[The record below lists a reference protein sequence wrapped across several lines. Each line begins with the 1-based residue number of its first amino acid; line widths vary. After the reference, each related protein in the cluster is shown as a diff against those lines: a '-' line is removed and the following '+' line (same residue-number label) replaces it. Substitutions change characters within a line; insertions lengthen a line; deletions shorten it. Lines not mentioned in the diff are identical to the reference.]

1 MESSLKI
8 SDEKPDQKSQDHQQS
23 RSKCQR
29 KRNFP
34 RVTQSELQKIDSSL
48 TNYVDGNGQ
57 EKNNLFD
64 YVKEESFIDQEIKS
78 LKNVPENFISSQNYK
93 EESKT

>member
-48 TNYVDGNGQ
+48 T
-57 EKNNLFD
+57 D

>member
-1 MESSLKI
+1 MEIKKMESSLKI

-48 TNYVDGNGQ
+48 T
-57 EKNNLFD
+57 D